1 MVHEHSHASH
11 ADHSHSVA
19 EEPAA
24 PGSHQATVLATFDSY
39 LRQSI
44 SSNQR
49 RRRDFL
55 RLSSLQ
61 RGLVPDYLSLL
72 SQVSPQTRIFV
83 ASTKRSTQVDDA
95 LIRNAHFVHK
105 IAESN
110 AYPPPDDAA
119 LSAPAPTEADHDRL
133 RSTLRQFSRDWSSGV
148 SDCPIPVRSFIADDF
163 NRANQSVMR
172 RTDRS
177 FKLSRLNTKASLR
190 RTGESIIVR
199 PLSILTCI

>member
-11 ADHSHSVA
+11 AEHSHSTPD
-19 EEPAA
+19 EPAT

-55 RLSSLQ
+55 RLSSFQ

-72 SQVSPQTRIFV
+72 SKVSPRTRIFV
-83 ASTKRSTQVDDA
+83 ASTERSSQVDDA
-95 LIRNAHFVHK
+95 LIRNARFVHK

-148 SDCPIPVRSFIADDF
+148 SRYPIPVEAHITEDAC
-163 NRANQSVMR
+163 RASQSVM
-172 RTDRS
+172 
-177 FKLSRLNTKASLR
+177 
-190 RTGESIIVR
+190 
-199 PLSILTCI
+199 